1 MSLHTTP
8 HCSPHW
14 PTLHVPVNEFNGLR
28 SDLHELL
35 PVMLGAGCSPWAHR
49 GTTDTCCGFSSL
61 KFTQQLTLRCL
72 SLFFGLVSYFV
83 LCFACLQQDSY
94 SHRGI
99 FLPDKRKKEKEKE
112 KSEQF
117 PTYIMKK
124 SRQFAPH
131 CSKLSKTQGT
141 SNWFHEKGGLV

>member
-1 MSLHTTP
+1 MLPMGSQRHYRHLLWVFFSKIHSTTYFKV
-8 HCSPHW
+8 S
-14 PTLHVPVNEFNGLR
+14 
-28 SDLHELL
+28 
-35 PVMLGAGCSPWAHR
+35 
-49 GTTDTCCGFSSL
+49 
-61 KFTQQLTLRCL
+61 L

-131 CSKLSKTQGT
+131 CGKLSKTRGT
-141 SNWFHEKGGLV
+141 SNWFHEKAGLV